1 MLVTNVTWPW
11 KPSAPARDLDQ
22 FAANCLPLRQA
33 GVIPRVLMSGLP
45 RPRADAPHLAV
56 IGAGVGGCALVA
68 SLRRQGWPA
77 DRLSLWESGRG
88 PGGRTATR
96 RSRQDSHL
104 RIDHGAPL
112 FNISASPDPALLAPL
127 LAGGWIEPW
136 QGTLACLDK
145 DGGLTGRLEDP
156 FCQGRLYR
164 GRQGME
170 QLCRGLL
177 ALTDGAIDAHYGI
190 LVRHLE
196 TSSEGRWQL
205 LDSAKELLAEADWL
219 VLGSTLLAHPRSRL
233 VLGWQTLPLAEGA
246 AARADPELAHSLAAI
261 ASIRAEARSNLMMVV
276 PTSDAAPWL
285 ALPFRL
291 LSFDTAAQQ
300 RWGLRRVAIQPLEDG
315 RCAVVAH
322 STGTFAGEHLNV
334 YGSRSSIAKHLG
346 SAPTQQREAE
356 VIAVLER
363 GLQGALA
370 AWLPE
375 PSGPLPPGEAPWP
388 GVHSQLMRW
397 GAAFPQQPGLPQA
410 LALCRQ
416 SRVGFCGDFIEGPGF
431 GRVEGAMR
439 SGEALALRLLEATK
453 SVP

>member
-1 MLVTNVTWPW
+1 
-11 KPSAPARDLDQ
+11 
-22 FAANCLPLRQA
+22 
-33 GVIPRVLMSGLP
+33 
-45 RPRADAPHLAV
+45 
-56 IGAGVGGCALVA
+56 VA
-68 SLRRQGWPA
+68 SLGRQGWPA
-77 DRLSLWESGRG
+77 DRISLWESGRG

-96 RSRQDSHL
+96 RSRQDNQL

-112 FNISASPDPALLAPL
+112 FNISATPDPALLAPL

-145 DGGLTGRLEDP
+145 NGGLTGRLEDP
-156 FCQGRLYR
+156 LCQGQLYR
-164 GRQGME
+164 GRLGME

-177 ALTDGAIDAHYGI
+177 ALADGAIDAHYGI

-196 TSSEGRWQL
+196 SNSAGRWRL
-205 LDSAKELLAEADWL
+205 LDSAGELLVEADWL

-233 VLGWQTLPLAEGA
+233 VLGWQTLPLAVGA
-246 AARADPELAHSLAAI
+246 AERADPELAHSLAAI
-261 ASIRAEARSNLMMVV
+261 ASIRTEARSNLLMVV
-276 PTSDAAPWL
+276 PASEAAPWL

-346 SAPTQQREAE
+346 MAPPQQREAE
-356 VIAVLER
+356 VITALEH

-375 PSGPLPPGEAPWP
+375 PSEPLPIGVSPWP
-388 GVHSQLMRW
+388 GVHSELMRW
-397 GAAFPQQPGLPQA
+397 GAAFPQHPGLPGA

-431 GRVEGAMR
+431 GRVEGALR
-439 SGEALALRLLEATK
+439 SGEALATRLLAAVQ

>member
-1 MLVTNVTWPW
+1 
-11 KPSAPARDLDQ
+11 
-22 FAANCLPLRQA
+22 
-33 GVIPRVLMSGLP
+33 MSGLP
-45 RPRADAPHLAV
+45 RPRANEPHLAV
-56 IGAGVGGCALVA
+56 IGAGVGACALVA

-77 DRLSLWESGRG
+77 ERISLWESGRG

-112 FNISASPDPALLAPL
+112 FNITASPDPALLAPL

-136 QGTLACLDK
+136 QGTLACLDRN
-145 DGGLTGRLEDP
+145 GGLAGRLEDP
-156 FCQGRLYR
+156 LCQGQLYR

-170 QLCRGLL
+170 HLCRGLL
-177 ALTDGAIDAHYGI
+177 ALAGGAIDDHYGI

-196 TSSEGRWQL
+196 TSRDGRWQL
-205 LDSAKELLAEADWL
+205 LDSAGELLAEADWL

-233 VLGWQTLPLAEGA
+233 VLGWETLPLAVGA
-246 AARADPELAHSLAAI
+246 AERADPELAHSLAAI
-261 ASIRAEARSNLMMVV
+261 ASIRAEARSNLLMVV
-276 PTSDAAPWL
+276 QASEAAPWR

-291 LSFDTAAQQ
+291 LSFETAAQQ

-322 STGTFAGEHLNV
+322 STATVAAEYLNV
-334 YGSRSSIAKHLG
+334 YGSRSSIASHLG
-346 SAPTQQREAE
+346 LAPPQQREAE
-356 VIAVLER
+356 VITALER
-363 GLQGALA
+363 GLQRALA
-370 AWLPE
+370 AWLPA
-375 PSGPLPPGEAPWP
+375 PPGATAPEATPWP
-388 GVHSQLMRW
+388 GVHSELMRW
-397 GAAFPQQPGLPQA
+397 GAAFPQHPGLPQA
-410 LALCRQ
+410 LALCRH

-439 SGEALALRLLEATK
+439 SGEALARRLLEAVQ